1 MDQGSMD
8 PYFGLGPW
16 TTFVDRVHG
25 PFVMDRVNG
34 HFFKITR
41 NEQKQK
47 KSKNKIKTTTTTTT
61 KQQTMLN

>member
-25 PFVMDRVNG
+25 PFVMDRVH

-47 KSKNKIKTTTTTTT
+47 KSKNKIKTTTTT